1 MATYTNLTSLSGLQ
15 VGDVIN
21 YTTDTAIDFANI
33 NVQVELNG
41 LKASKGG
48 YTKFDFDS
56 SKVTSSTNYY
66 FSKSGGCSLC
76 YGSSYDAYKR
86 IGVAG
91 DRGHSAPVCG
101 AARGEQDRD
110 AGRQPGV
117 CQLRPAGDRL
127 CPVFV

>member
-1 MATYTNLTSLSGLQ
+1 MATYTNLASLSGLQ
-15 VGDVIN
+15 VGDVVN

-41 LKASKGG
+41 LKASRGG
-48 YTKFDFDS
+48 YTKFNFDS

-91 DRGHSAPVCG
+91 EKSKVTIAI
-101 AARGEQDRD
+101 
-110 AGRQPGV
+110 
-117 CQLRPAGDRL
+117 
-127 CPVFV
+127 